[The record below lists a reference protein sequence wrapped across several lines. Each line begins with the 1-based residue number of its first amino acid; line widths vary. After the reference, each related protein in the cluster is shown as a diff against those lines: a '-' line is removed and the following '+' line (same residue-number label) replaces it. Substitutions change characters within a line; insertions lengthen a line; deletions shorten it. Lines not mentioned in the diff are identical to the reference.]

1 MTNVVVMGATGP
13 SGRYIV
19 EALANTDLET
29 TLFVRNEAKLAGLPT
44 QNMNIVVGDAT
55 SKADMERAIK
65 GADVVVSALG
75 GDVLP
80 MAKVLEELV
89 PASSVKQIVWMT
101 GMGIHNEITGPR
113 GEELARYAQQMPEYI
128 VAADT
133 VAAIPVDVA
142 LLRCP
147 LITEGDHVGY
157 ELTEEGVQPNEL
169 PIERAALAACIVD
182 LITKPGMKKNGSFG
196 LTNDK

>member
-65 GADVVVSALG
+65 GADV
-75 GDVLP
+75 LP

-89 PASSVKQIVWMT
+89 PASSVKQIVWMP

-147 LITEGDHVGY
+147 LITDGDHVGY